1 MWGDFTVFYR
11 IRDQKRL
18 ACVSVSKEFEDI
30 EQAKIDI
37 MLQWTDPDIECWK
50 VRFDCIWYFK
60 K

>member
-18 ACVSVSKEFEDI
+18 ACVMVPKNFNDI

-37 MLQWTDPDIECWK
+37 MLKWSTEYVECLK
-50 VRFDCIWYFK
+50 VRFDRIWYFK
-60 K
+60 D